1 MGRTVKSYDEK
12 IAELQDKLSQ
22 VEKAKLLAEN
32 RQKSK
37 ISQLKRKI
45 DLRQK
50 ILIGAMIM
58 EQVKRGEYSREK
70 ITAELDKFLVRP
82 KDRALFGLD

>member
-37 ISQLKRKI
+37 MSQA
-45 DLRQK
+45 Q
-50 ILIGAMIM
+50 
-58 EQVKRGEYSREK
+58 
-70 ITAELDKFLVRP
+70 
-82 KDRALFGLD
+82 